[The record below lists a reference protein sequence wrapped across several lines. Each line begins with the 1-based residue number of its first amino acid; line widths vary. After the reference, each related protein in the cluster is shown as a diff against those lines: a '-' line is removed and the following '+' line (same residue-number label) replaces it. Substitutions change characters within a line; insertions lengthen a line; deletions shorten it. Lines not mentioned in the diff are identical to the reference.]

1 MLCLSCIFCRC
12 VLAAQFSMSCRHDHR
27 INRGKGCKIVFRQQ
41 VTKLGYL
48 PSFSQFFQTF
58 ASENLVKPA
67 VALSGAHCCV
77 NALSLKDSS
86 VATRR
91 RVNLGLP
98 RSGESAGLVC
108 LCAFGRSEYAPVQ
121 RDGACN
127 SGVKA
132 REKSAE

>member
-1 MLCLSCIFCRC
+1 
-12 VLAAQFSMSCRHDHR
+12 MSCRHDHR

-108 LCAFGRSEYAPVQ
+108 LCAFGRSEYALATATRPASLVEARMVSQ
-121 RDGACN
+121 MAARDLTAHRGGRN
-127 SGVKA
+127 SFVV
-132 REKSAE
+132 